1 MQIALIIFI
10 ISILIIGLSFALL
23 SKFSLGDERDKL
35 VLLKASKN
43 TLTIIMIAL
52 LVDNVVNIARLFQ
65 NQEVYKMS
73 PFVNLL
79 LISLVFV
86 ISVIRNRR
94 KLS

>member
-86 ISVIRNRR
+86 ISIIRNRR